1 MEDGVHDTREAYG
14 VLRKPYAWQ
23 IANVVNVI
31 VDVAEA
37 LPFLTPYLVLPVR
50 WSQNKI
56 WHNVES

>member
-23 IANVVNVI
+23 IANVVNVS

-50 WSQNKI
+50 WS
-56 WHNVES
+56 